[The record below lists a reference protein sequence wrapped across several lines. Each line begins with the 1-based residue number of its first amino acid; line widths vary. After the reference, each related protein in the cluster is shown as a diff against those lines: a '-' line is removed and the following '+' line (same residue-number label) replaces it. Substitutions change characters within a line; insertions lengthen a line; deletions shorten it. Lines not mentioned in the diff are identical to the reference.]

1 MGNKLLLFIDC
12 LMESSLVIIDLN
24 DYDIK
29 IGADPGTTLTKG
41 SSETQYEEPT
51 MRNRRQWDIEMT
63 SEL

>member
-1 MGNKLLLFIDC
+1 MDNKLLLFIDC

-29 IGADPGTTLTKG
+29 IGVDPGTTLTKG
-41 SSETQYEEPT
+41 SSETLCEEPT
-51 MRNRRQWDIEMT
+51 MRNRRQWNIEMT